1 MLADKPKNFSR
12 ILEEIGISSSHL
24 TYHLENLGELVTK
37 LENGSYKL
45 SSFGRAAVLTM
56 KGVEEPPAE
65 LAPKK
70 QLSFPLKWKTLFGV
84 IMIAVVALSVVS
96 YTQMLTLNKLE
107 SEHEKMETDYE
118 KLYTAHERL
127 LRWGISTDRVINF
140 LKDVIQLDLSKYQT
154 RLERNTMDYRAD
166 LGGVTEEV
174 LTYSLIGQNSELG
187 VDFRF
192 RNQTLSR
199 YRLDVLDG
207 VPIYHTPQPTDVKE
221 AAYGLVVRYQAY
233 ENITYIQPM
242 KLLLDTVNDS
252 QDTSVTVGDLQLD
265 VTSEG
270 KDVQFQWSYTTQ
282 GICYQAKGLTLNY
295 NGGLLEMLTDG
306 WFLYTIGSTDVN
318 YSAEQAIQIAINN
331 VDGFSWTY
339 GSVTVKDYTI
349 LDEGVTVEMW
359 PHYRESNLELIPYW
373 YVVLPL
379 DTIYPGN
386 VNHIAVGIWA
396 DTGQVTEYRTVTAT

>member
-1 MLADKPKNFSR
+1 MLADKPKNFSK
-12 ILEEIGISSSHL
+12 ILEELGISSSHL

-37 LENGSYKL
+37 LEDGSYKL

-56 KGVEEPPAE
+56 KGVEETTTDVTV
-65 LAPKK
+65 KK
-70 QLSFPLKWKTLFGV
+70 QAVFPLKWKTLFGV
-84 IMIAVVALSVVS
+84 FLIAIIALSVIAYGQIS
-96 YTQMLTLNKLE
+96 TLNRLE
-107 SEHEKMETDYE
+107 SEHEQMEADYD

-140 LKDVIQLDLSKYQT
+140 LKDVIQLDLSKYQA
-154 RLERNTMDYRAD
+154 RLERNTMEYRAD

-187 VDFRF
+187 IDFRF

-207 VPIYHTPQPTDVKE
+207 APIYYTSQPTDIKE
-221 AAYGLVVRYQAY
+221 AARGLVERYQTY
-233 ENITYIQPM
+233 ENITYIAPM
-242 KLLLDTVNDS
+242 KALLDAINDS
-252 QDTSVTVGDLQLD
+252 EDTSVTIGDLQLD

-270 KDVQFQWSYTTQ
+270 KDVQFQWSYTTH

-295 NGGLLEMLTDG
+295 DGGLLEMLTDG
-306 WFLYTIGSTDVN
+306 WFLYTVGSTAVN
-318 YSAEQAIQIAINN
+318 YTPEQAIQIALNN

-339 GSVTVKDYTI
+339 GSETVTDYTI
-349 LDEGVTVEMW
+349 LEDDITVEMW

-373 YVVLPL
+373 YVVMPL
-379 DTIYPGN
+379 DKIYAGN
-386 VNHIAVGIWA
+386 VDQISVGIWA
-396 DTGQVTEYRTVTAT
+396 DTGKVTEYRTVTAS